1 MRRDGNVNGR
11 QPPPENGGEKGFG
24 YGPEGI
30 NKMPVS
36 REIVSP
42 YPWQFIMQTNMLYG
56 FKRKD
61 MPLIISDSTLEEWI
75 ARYERHNRH
84 H

>member
-1 MRRDGNVNGR
+1 MKEDGTVNGS
-11 QPPPENGGEKGFG
+11 PIPPENGGRKGFG

-36 REIVSP
+36 PGIVSP
-42 YPWQFIMQTNMLYG
+42 YPWLFVPETTVLYG
-56 FKRKD
+56 FKRSE

-75 ARYERHNRH
+75 ERYERHNRH